1 MMNEERTTDLDIHVS
16 LGGRDYY
23 IRKTGAN
30 GWLRVTGT
38 KKQYDL
44 GARGCAIVCP
54 YIERSVDIDPCGR
67 LGQKILKAGGV
78 KI

>member
-1 MMNEERTTDLDIHVS
+1 MNTEQDLDIHVS
-16 LGGRDYY
+16 LNGRNYY
-23 IRKTGAN
+23 IRRSGAN

-38 KKQYDL
+38 RQQYDL
-44 GARGCAIVCP
+44 TNKFPIAQYTDQPI
-54 YIERSVDIDPCGR
+54 SIDPYGR